1 VRDCTPARDRLVT
14 AFRFGFHGTC
24 KVGRSGPATGRSVLD
39 ERVSSFQGTVCWY
52 VQQLPWCRSGQICD
66 RRARPVVEI
75 CHAQVDLKCH
85 ELRRGTCSDP
95 EYFGNNMQPL
105 TPTLDPAWI
114 RLRYSPAPSDFI
126 HNLTNRRLH
135 HRLPLPVISQA
146 MHAQH
151 GHILRGPP
159 PCWRLGIS

>member
-14 AFRFGFHGTC
+14 AFRSEFHRTC
-24 KVGRSGPATGRSVLD
+24 KVVVVQQHDDLFLTSAYLHS
-39 ERVSSFQGTVCWY
+39 QGTVCWY